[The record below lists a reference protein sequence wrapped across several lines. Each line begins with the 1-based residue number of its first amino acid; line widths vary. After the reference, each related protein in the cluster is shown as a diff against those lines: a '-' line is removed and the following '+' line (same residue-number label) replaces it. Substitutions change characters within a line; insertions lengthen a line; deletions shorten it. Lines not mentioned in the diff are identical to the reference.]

1 MTHQDIFIKTP
12 ITGILEEATIVT
24 ARCEMAMHEQP
35 LCDYIMQSI
44 FLKMTGFQ
52 EQKLKSIHWM
62 LATEDYDYRYT
73 FLDQKNRNAS
83 DYSDKN
89 KVLVKLYAS
98 IRNYDSTY
106 SGLSEEDRDS
116 IVAKAKKD
124 IEAFYQQSKLCA
136 WLQHDYLAYEEMIA
150 HVSGKCLMLF
160 NAKTSMATHFFKTCE
175 NCENAAVRDICK
187 LKKVGSF
194 VDAHDAMHRYRNVCA
209 HNISSYKQDLP
220 TLNTLSQK
228 AYTFDNYFIRFFL
241 LICIDSMAIRLYEDY
256 NKVSGRLFRL

>member
-1 MTHQDIFIKTP
+1 MTHQDFFIKTP
-12 ITGILEEATIVT
+12 ISEILEEATIVT
-24 ARCEMAMHEQP
+24 SRCEMAMHEQP

-62 LATEDYDYRYT
+62 LATEDYDYRYL

-83 DYSDKN
+83 DYNDKN
-89 KVLVKLYAS
+89 KVLVKLYSS
-98 IRNYDSTY
+98 IRNFDSSY
-106 SGLSEEDRDS
+106 SGLSEDDRNR
-116 IVAKAKKD
+116 IVADTKKN
-124 IEAFYQQSKLCA
+124 IEIFYQQSKLCA
-136 WLQHDYLAYEEMIA
+136 WLQHDYLAYQKMIE
-150 HVSGKCLMLF
+150 HVSGSCLMLF
-160 NAKTSMATHFFKTCE
+160 NSKTGLATHFFKTCE
-175 NCENAAVRDICK
+175 NCDNAAARNVCK
-187 LKKVGSF
+187 MRKLGSL

-241 LICIDSMAIRLYEDY
+241 LICIDSMAIRLYEVY
-256 NKVSGRLFRL
+256 NRVSGKLFKL

>member
-62 LATEDYDYRYT
+62 LATEDYDYRHS

-83 DYSDKN
+83 DYNDKN
-89 KVLVKLYAS
+89 KVLVKLYSS
-98 IRNYDSTY
+98 IRNNDSSY
-106 SGLSEEDRDS
+106 SGLSEDERNT
-116 IVAKAKKD
+116 IVADAKKN
-124 IEAFYQQSKLCA
+124 IEIFYQQSKLCA
-136 WLQHDYLAYEEMIA
+136 WLQHDYLAYLDLVE

-160 NAKTSMATHFFKTCE
+160 NAKTNEATQFFNTCG
-175 NCENAAVRDICK
+175 NCDNAAVRDICK

-194 VDAHDAMHRYRNVCA
+194 VDAHNAMHRFRNVCA
-209 HNISSYKQDLP
+209 HNISSYKHDLP
-220 TLNTLSQK
+220 TLSTLSQK